1 MMSVGQLMT
10 KPNTAKGGITCES
23 VMALRR
29 VQGGISQ
36 WGNFD
41 MPGISSWWEIR
52 LQHCNS

>member
-1 MMSVGQLMT
+1 MT